1 MLRFI
6 KHNLTGIDGV
16 EIYPM
21 ISLLIFILFFAVVI
35 FRVVK
40 MKKNEVVEL
49 SDIPL
54 EDGTIGDGIGAATN
68 AKSVG

>member
-16 EIYPM
+16 EIYPL
-21 ISLLIFILFFAVVI
+21 ISLLIFAIFFAIVI
-35 FRVVK
+35 FRVIK
-40 MKKNEVVEL
+40 MKKNEIVEL

-54 EDGTIGDGIGAATN
+54 QDGSIIDNSMN
-68 AKSVG
+68 AKHHE